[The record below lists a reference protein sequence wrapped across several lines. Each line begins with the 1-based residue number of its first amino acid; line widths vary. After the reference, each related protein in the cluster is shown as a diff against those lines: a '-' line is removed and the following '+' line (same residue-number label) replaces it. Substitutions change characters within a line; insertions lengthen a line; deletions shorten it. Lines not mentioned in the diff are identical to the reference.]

1 MTLAGLTAFAIFST
15 ALSAQTADSALSR
28 WRLVWSDEFDGPA
41 DAAPDR
47 TKWTYDLGQTGW
59 GNQELENY
67 TNSTANA
74 YLDGSGHLVIQAIA
88 EPGGKYTSARLKT
101 QGLAAFTY
109 GRIEARIQV
118 PFGQGIWPAF
128 WMLGADID
136 TAGWPRCG
144 ELDIMENIGR
154 EPSIVHGTVHGPGYS
169 GANGIGA
176 PYTLPAGQV
185 FSADFHVFT
194 VVWDASSVE
203 FEVDGHSYKRVTP
216 ADLPN
221 GAQWVYGH
229 PFFLLLNLAVGGNWP
244 GNPNAT
250 TQFPQKMLVDY
261 VRVYSKP
268 R

>member
-1 MTLAGLTAFAIFST
+1 
-15 ALSAQTADSALSR
+15 
-28 WRLVWSDEFDGPA
+28 
-41 DAAPDR
+41 
-47 TKWTYDLGQTGW
+47 
-59 GNQELENY
+59 
-67 TNSTANA
+67 
-74 YLDGSGHLVIQAIA
+74 
-88 EPGGKYTSARLKT
+88 
-101 QGLAAFTY
+101 
-109 GRIEARIQV
+109 
-118 PFGQGIWPAF
+118 
-128 WMLGADID
+128 
-136 TAGWPRCG
+136 
-144 ELDIMENIGR
+144 MENIGR

-216 ADLPN
+216 ADLPT

-261 VRVYSKP
+261 VRVFSKP